1 MLTLLTFKPALGV
14 RSPSPFTMKADGL
27 LAMSGLAYQRKF
39 GDVRKAPKGKYPVL
53 VDGDRIIPDS
63 SHIQRYLENEKGI
76 VFNRGLDA
84 HQLATALAVQ
94 RMLENHLYFISTYF
108 RWIEN
113 PDLTREA
120 LFADVPSLLRRPIFG
135 LVQGTVKKAL
145 HLHGIGR
152 HSPEEIL
159 AFGTQDIDA
168 VATLLG
174 DRDYFFGSA
183 ATAIDA
189 CIFGFVE
196 GIINA
201 TIDTPLQRHARN
213 HANLVSFCD
222 RFRARYFDG
231 NAS

>member
-14 RSPSPFTMKADGL
+14 RSPSPFTMKADAL

-53 VDGDRIIPDS
+53 VDGDRTIPDS
-63 SHIQRYLENEKGI
+63 SHIQRYLETEKGI
-76 VFNRGLDA
+76 EFNKGLDA
-84 HQLATALAVQ
+84 QQMAIALAVQ
-94 RMLENHLYFISTYF
+94 RMLENHLYFVSTHF

-135 LVQGTVKKAL
+135 LVQGKVKKAL
-145 HLHGIGR
+145 DLHGIGR

-159 AFGTQDIDA
+159 AFGTQDIDT

-174 DRDYFFGSA
+174 DKAYFFGSH

-189 CIFGFVE
+189 CIFGFLE
-196 GIINA
+196 GIING
-201 TIDTPLQRHARN
+201 TIDTPLKRHARS

-222 RFRARYFDG
+222 RFRARYFD
-231 NAS
+231 NNTA